1 MKKHQGKDALGNLK
15 QTKTRR
21 LLAMAFSQGT
31 RINTNIAAMNAYNAL
46 NDINRELGVHQLRL
60 ATGKKIN
67 SVSDDPSGYTI
78 AKKLQARSRGLAQ
91 AINNVGD
98 AKNVLSIAE
107 GGLQKINDLLV
118 SIKEQVTRA
127 VNGGL
132 SDDELQAIATQI
144 NDYMSEIDDIVRQT
158 KFNGMQLLNGAGGGA
173 WVTGR
178 DFQIGSDSGDTLTV
192 KFDITVD
199 STLIK
204 SSAVVTSDLTSS
216 FITTVDNAIRT
227 VTQQL
232 QYVGSLVNRLDVKEA
247 NLIVSMTNT
256 EAAASRIFDA
266 DIAKEQVEV
275 AKLLILQQTATAQLA
290 QANAAPQGVLAL
302 FR

>member
-1 MKKHQGKDALGNLK
+1 
-15 QTKTRR
+15 
-21 LLAMAFSQGT
+21 MAFSQGT

>member
-1 MKKHQGKDALGNLK
+1 M
-15 QTKTRR
+15 T
-21 LLAMAFSQGT
+21 FSQGT
-31 RINTNIAAMNAYNAL
+31 RINTNIAAMTAYNAL

-60 ATGKKIN
+60 ATGKRIN
-67 SVSDDPSGYTI
+67 SVADDPSGYTI

-144 NDYMSEIDDIVRQT
+144 NDYLSEINDIVKQT
-158 KFNGMQLLNGAGGGA
+158 KFNGMQLLRGAGGGA
-173 WVTGR
+173 WVSGR
-178 DFQIGSDSGDTLTV
+178 DFQVGSDAGDTLSV

-199 STLIK
+199 RTLI
-204 SSAVVTSDLTSS
+204 SSSTVATTDLTSS
-216 FITTVDNAIRT
+216 FITTVDNAIKT

-232 QYVGSLVNRLDVKEA
+232 QYVGSLITRLDVKET
-247 NLIVSMTNT
+247 NLVVSMTNT

-266 DIAKEQVEV
+266 DIAKEQVEA
-275 AKLLILQQTATAQLA
+275 AKLMILQQTATAQLA
-290 QANAAPQGVLAL
+290 QANASPQGVLAL

>member
-1 MKKHQGKDALGNLK
+1 
-15 QTKTRR
+15 
-21 LLAMAFSQGT
+21 MAFSQGT

-60 ATGKKIN
+60 ATGKRIN
-67 SVSDDPSGYTI
+67 SVADDPSGYTI

-144 NDYMSEIDDIVRQT
+144 NDYLSEINDIVKQT
-158 KFNGMQLLNGAGGGA
+158 KFNGMQLLRGAGGGA
-173 WVTGR
+173 WVSGR
-178 DFQIGSDSGDTLTV
+178 DFQVGSDAGDTLSV

-199 STLIK
+199 RTLI
-204 SSAVVTSDLTSS
+204 SSSTVATTDLTSS
-216 FITTVDNAIRT
+216 FITTVDNAIKT

-232 QYVGSLVNRLDVKEA
+232 QYVGSLINRLDVKET
-247 NLIVSMTNT
+247 NLVVSMTNT

-266 DIAKEQVEV
+266 DIAKEQVEA
-275 AKLLILQQTATAQLA
+275 AKLMILQQTATAQLA
-290 QANAAPQGVLAL
+290 QANASPQGVLAL

>member
-1 MKKHQGKDALGNLK
+1 
-15 QTKTRR
+15 
-21 LLAMAFSQGT
+21 MAFSQGT

-132 SDDELQAIATQI
+132 SNDELQAIATQI

-178 DFQIGSDSGDTLTV
+178 AFQIGSDSGDTLTV

-290 QANAAPQGVLAL
+290 QDNAAPQGVLAL

>member
-1 MKKHQGKDALGNLK
+1 
-15 QTKTRR
+15 
-21 LLAMAFSQGT
+21 MAFSQGT

-67 SVSDDPSGYTI
+67 SVADDPSGYTI

-132 SDDELQAIATQI
+132 SDDELQAIATQV
-144 NDYMSEIDDIVRQT
+144 NDYLAEIDEIVKQT
-158 KFNGMQLLNGAGGGA
+158 KFNGMQLLRGAGGGD
-173 WVTGR
+173 WVSGK
-178 DFQIGSDSGDTLTV
+178 DFQVGSDTGDTLTV

-199 STLIK
+199 SSLVS
-204 SSAVVTSDLTSS
+204 SSAVATSDLTTG
-216 FITTVDNAIRT
+216 FITTVDTAIKT

-232 QYVGSLVNRLDVKEA
+232 QYVGSLINRLDVKEA

-256 EAAASRIFDA
+256 DAAASRIFDA

-275 AKLLILQQTATAQLA
+275 AKLMILQQTATAQLA

>member
-1 MKKHQGKDALGNLK
+1 MDVPVNVK

-67 SVSDDPSGYTI
+67 SVADDPSGYTI

-118 SIKEQVTRA
+118 SIKEQATRA

-144 NDYMSEIDDIVRQT
+144 NDYLAEIDDIVRQT
-158 KFNGMQLLNGAGGGA
+158 KFNGMQLLQDSAGGGA
-173 WVTGR
+173 WSSGR
-178 DFQIGSDSGDTLTV
+178 SFQVGSDAGDTLTV
-192 KFDITVD
+192 SFTIVVD
-199 STLIK
+199 RSLI
-204 SSAVVTSDLTSS
+204 VTSPATVVATTDLTSS

-232 QYVGSLVNRLDVKEA
+232 QYVGSLINRLDVKEA
-247 NLIVSMTNT
+247 NLVVSMTNT

-275 AKLLILQQTATAQLA
+275 AKLMILQQTATAQLA
-290 QANAAPQGVLAL
+290 QANASPQGVLAL

>member
-1 MKKHQGKDALGNLK
+1 
-15 QTKTRR
+15 
-21 LLAMAFSQGT
+21 MAFSQGT

-132 SDDELQAIATQI
+132 SNDELQAIATQI

-178 DFQIGSDSGDTLTV
+178 AFQIGSDSGDTLTV

>member
-1 MKKHQGKDALGNLK
+1 
-15 QTKTRR
+15 
-21 LLAMAFSQGT
+21 MAFSQGT

-67 SVSDDPSGYTI
+67 SVADDPSGYTI

-132 SDDELQAIATQI
+132 SEDELQAIATQI
-144 NDYMSEIDDIVRQT
+144 NDYLAEVDDIVKQT
-158 KFNGMQLLNGAGGGA
+158 KFNGMQLLRGAGGGD
-173 WVTGR
+173 WVAGR
-178 DFQIGSDSGDTLTV
+178 DFQVGSDNGDTLTV

-199 STLIK
+199 STLVK
-204 SSAVVTSDLTSS
+204 SGAVTTSDLVTS
-216 FITTVDNAIRT
+216 FITTVDNAIKT

-232 QYVGSLVNRLDVKEA
+232 QYVGSLINRLDVKEA

-256 EAAASRIFDA
+256 DAAASRIFDA

-275 AKLLILQQTATAQLA
+275 AKLMILQQTATAQLA

>member
-1 MKKHQGKDALGNLK
+1 
-15 QTKTRR
+15 
-21 LLAMAFSQGT
+21 MAFSQGT
-31 RINTNIAAMNAYNAL
+31 RINTNISAMNAYNAL

-67 SVSDDPSGYTI
+67 SVADDPSGYTI

-132 SDDELQAIATQI
+132 SDDELQAIATQV
-144 NDYMSEIDDIVRQT
+144 NDYLAEIDEIVKQT
-158 KFNGMQLLNGAGGGA
+158 KFNGMQLLRGAGGGD
-173 WVTGR
+173 WISGR
-178 DFQIGSDSGDTLTV
+178 DFQVGSDTGDTLTV
-192 KFDITVD
+192 RFDITVD
-199 STLIK
+199 SSLV
-204 SSAVVTSDLTSS
+204 SSGAVVTSDLTSG
-216 FITTVDNAIRT
+216 FITTVDTAIKT

-232 QYVGSLVNRLDVKEA
+232 QYVGSLINRLDVKEA

-256 EAAASRIFDA
+256 DAAASRIFDA

-275 AKLLILQQTATAQLA
+275 AKLMILQQTATAQLA

>member
-1 MKKHQGKDALGNLK
+1 MAL
-15 QTKTRR
+15 
-21 LLAMAFSQGT
+21 SQGT

-46 NDINRELGVHQLRL
+46 NDINRELSVHQLRL

-67 SVSDDPSGYTI
+67 SVADDPSGYTI

-98 AKNVLSIAE
+98 AKNVLSVAE
-107 GGLQKINDLLV
+107 GGLQKINDLFV

-127 VNGGL
+127 VNGAL
-132 SDDELQAIATQI
+132 SDDELNAIATQI
-144 NDYMSEIDDIVRQT
+144 NDYLAEIDEIVNQT
-158 KFNGMQLLNGAGGGA
+158 KFNGMQLLRGAGGGA
-173 WVTGR
+173 WISGR
-178 DFQIGSDSGDTLTV
+178 DFQVGSDTSDTLTV
-192 KFDITVD
+192 RFDITVD
-199 STLIK
+199 RSLVKSTD
-204 SSAVVTSDLTSS
+204 VVTTDLTTG
-216 FITTVDNAIRT
+216 FISTVDTAIKT

-232 QYVGSLVNRLDVKEA
+232 QYVGSLINRLDVKEA

-256 EAAASRIFDA
+256 DAAASRIFDA

-275 AKLLILQQTATAQLA
+275 AKLMILQQTATAQLA

>member
-1 MKKHQGKDALGNLK
+1 MAL
-15 QTKTRR
+15 
-21 LLAMAFSQGT
+21 SQGT

-46 NDINRELGVHQLRL
+46 NDINRELSVHQLRL

-67 SVSDDPSGYTI
+67 SVADDPSGYTI

-98 AKNVLSIAE
+98 AKNVLSVAE
-107 GGLQKINDLLV
+107 GGLQKINDLFV

-127 VNGGL
+127 VNGAL
-132 SDDELQAIATQI
+132 SDDELTAIATQI
-144 NDYMSEIDDIVRQT
+144 NDYLAEIDEIVKQT
-158 KFNGMQLLNGAGGGA
+158 KFNGMQLLRGAGGGDWA
-173 WVTGR
+173 TGR
-178 DFQIGSDSGDTLTV
+178 DFQVGSDTSDTLTV

-199 STLIK
+199 RSLVKSTD
-204 SSAVVTSDLTSS
+204 VVTSDLTTG
-216 FITTVDNAIRT
+216 FISTVDNAIKT

-232 QYVGSLVNRLDVKEA
+232 QYVGSLINRLDVKEA

-256 EAAASRIFDA
+256 DAAASRIFDA

-275 AKLLILQQTATAQLA
+275 AKLMILQQTATAQLA

>member
-1 MKKHQGKDALGNLK
+1 
-15 QTKTRR
+15 
-21 LLAMAFSQGT
+21 MAFSQGT

-60 ATGKKIN
+60 ATGKRVN

-132 SDDELQAIATQI
+132 SIDELQAIATQI

-158 KFNGMQLLNGAGGGA
+158 KFNGMQLLRGAGGGDWA
-173 WVTGR
+173 TGR
-178 DFQIGSDSGDTLTV
+178 DFQVGSDAGDTLTV

-199 STLIK
+199 SSLVK
-204 SSAVVTSDLTSS
+204 GSAVTTSDLVSS
-216 FITTVDNAIRT
+216 FITTVDNAIKT

-232 QYVGSLVNRLDVKEA
+232 QYVGSLINRLDVKEA
-247 NLIVSMTNT
+247 NLIVGMTNT

-275 AKLLILQQTATAQLA
+275 AKLMILQQTATAQLA
-290 QANAAPQGVLAL
+290 QANVSPQGVLAL

>member
-1 MKKHQGKDALGNLK
+1 
-15 QTKTRR
+15 
-21 LLAMAFSQGT
+21 MAFSQGT

-67 SVSDDPSGYTI
+67 SVADDPSGYTI

-107 GGLQKINDLLV
+107 GGLQKINDLLA
-118 SIKEQVTRA
+118 SIKEQATRA

-144 NDYMSEIDDIVRQT
+144 NDYLAEIDDIVTQT
-158 KFNGMQLLNGAGGGA
+158 KFNGMQLLRGAGGGA

-178 DFQIGSDSGDTLTV
+178 DFQVGSDAGDTLTV

-199 STLIK
+199 RTLIV
-204 SSAVVTSDLTSS
+204 ATTIATADLTSS
-216 FITTVDNAIRT
+216 FITTVDSAIRT

-232 QYVGSLVNRLDVKEA
+232 QYVGSLVNRLDIKEM
-247 NLIVSMTNT
+247 NLVVSMTNT

-275 AKLLILQQTATAQLA
+275 AKLMILQQTATAQLA
-290 QANAAPQGVLAL
+290 QANASPQGVLAL

>member
-1 MKKHQGKDALGNLK
+1 
-15 QTKTRR
+15 
-21 LLAMAFSQGT
+21 MAFSQGT

-67 SVSDDPSGYTI
+67 SVADDPSGYTI

-132 SDDELQAIATQI
+132 SEDELQAIATQI
-144 NDYMSEIDDIVRQT
+144 NDYLAEVDDIVKQT
-158 KFNGMQLLNGAGGGA
+158 KFNGMQLLRGAGGGD
-173 WVTGR
+173 WVAGR
-178 DFQIGSDSGDTLTV
+178 DFQVGSDNGDTLTV

-199 STLIK
+199 STLVK
-204 SSAVVTSDLTSS
+204 SGAVATSDLVTS
-216 FITTVDNAIRT
+216 FITTVDNAIKT

-232 QYVGSLVNRLDVKEA
+232 QYVGSLINRLDVKEA

-256 EAAASRIFDA
+256 DAAASRIFDA

-275 AKLLILQQTATAQLA
+275 AKLMILQQTATAQLA

>member
-1 MKKHQGKDALGNLK
+1 
-15 QTKTRR
+15 
-21 LLAMAFSQGT
+21 MAFSQGT

-60 ATGKKIN
+60 ATGKRVN

-132 SDDELQAIATQI
+132 SIDELQAIATQI
-144 NDYMSEIDDIVRQT
+144 NDYMSEINDIVKQT
-158 KFNGMQLLNGAGGGA
+158 KFNGMQLLRGAGGGD

-178 DFQIGSDSGDTLTV
+178 DFQVGSDAGDTLTV

-199 STLIK
+199 SSLVK
-204 SSAVVTSDLTSS
+204 GSAVTTSDLVSS
-216 FITTVDNAIRT
+216 FITTIDNAIKT

-232 QYVGSLVNRLDVKEA
+232 QYVGSLINRLDVKEA
-247 NLIVSMTNT
+247 NLIVGMTNT

-275 AKLLILQQTATAQLA
+275 AKLMILQQTATAQLA
-290 QANAAPQGVLAL
+290 QANASPQGVLAL

>member
-1 MKKHQGKDALGNLK
+1 
-15 QTKTRR
+15 
-21 LLAMAFSQGT
+21 MAFSQGT
-31 RINTNIAAMNAYNAL
+31 RINTNISAMNAYNAL
-46 NDINRELGVHQLRL
+46 NDINRELSVHQLRL
-60 ATGKKIN
+60 ATGKRIN
-67 SVSDDPSGYTI
+67 SVADDPSGYTI

-118 SIKEQVTRA
+118 SIKEQATRA

-132 SDDELQAIATQI
+132 SDDELKAIATQI
-144 NDYMSEIDDIVRQT
+144 NDYLAEIDEIVKQT
-158 KFNGMQLLNGAGGGA
+158 KFNGMQLLRGAGGGA
-173 WVTGR
+173 WVSGR
-178 DFQIGSDSGDTLTV
+178 DFQVGSDTSDTLTV

-199 STLIK
+199 RSLVKSTD
-204 SSAVVTSDLTSS
+204 VVTTDLTTG
-216 FITTVDNAIRT
+216 FITTVDNAIKT

-232 QYVGSLVNRLDVKEA
+232 QYAGSLINRLDVKEA

-256 EAAASRIFDA
+256 DAAASRIFDA
-266 DIAKEQVEV
+266 DIAKEQVEA
-275 AKLLILQQTATAQLA
+275 AKLIILQQTATAQLA
-290 QANAAPQGVLAL
+290 QANASPQGVLAL

>member
-1 MKKHQGKDALGNLK
+1 
-15 QTKTRR
+15 
-21 LLAMAFSQGT
+21 MAFSQGT

-60 ATGKKIN
+60 ATGKRVN

-98 AKNVLSIAE
+98 AKNVLSIGE

-144 NDYMSEIDDIVRQT
+144 NDYMAEIDDIVKQT
-158 KFNGMQLLNGAGGGA
+158 KFNGMQLLRGAGGGD
-173 WVTGR
+173 WVAGR
-178 DFQIGSDSGDTLTV
+178 EFQVGSDAGDTLSV

-204 SSAVVTSDLTSS
+204 SSAVTTSDLVSS
-216 FITTVDNAIRT
+216 FITTVDNAIKT
-227 VTQQL
+227 VTEQL
-232 QYVGSLVNRLDVKEA
+232 QYVGSLINRLDVKEA
-247 NLIVSMTNT
+247 NLIVGMTNT

-275 AKLLILQQTATAQLA
+275 AKLMILQQTATAQLA
-290 QANAAPQGVLAL
+290 QANASPQGVLAL

>member
-1 MKKHQGKDALGNLK
+1 
-15 QTKTRR
+15 
-21 LLAMAFSQGT
+21 MAFSQGT

-67 SVSDDPSGYTI
+67 SVADDPSGYTI

-132 SDDELQAIATQI
+132 SDDELQAIATQV
-144 NDYMSEIDDIVRQT
+144 NDYLAEIDEIVKQT
-158 KFNGMQLLNGAGGGA
+158 KFNGMQLLRGAGGGD
-173 WVTGR
+173 WVSGK
-178 DFQIGSDSGDTLTV
+178 DFQVGSDTGDTLTV

-199 STLIK
+199 SSLVS
-204 SSAVVTSDLTSS
+204 SSAVATSDLTTG
-216 FITTVDNAIRT
+216 FITTVDTAIKT
-227 VTQQL
+227 VTEQL
-232 QYVGSLVNRLDVKEA
+232 QYVGSLINRLDVKEA

-256 EAAASRIFDA
+256 DAAASRIFDA

-275 AKLLILQQTATAQLA
+275 AKLMILQQTATAQLA

>member
-1 MKKHQGKDALGNLK
+1 MDVPVNVK

-67 SVSDDPSGYTI
+67 SVADDPSGYTI

-118 SIKEQVTRA
+118 SIKEQATRA

-144 NDYMSEIDDIVRQT
+144 NDYLAEIDDIVRQT
-158 KFNGMQLLNGAGGGA
+158 KFNGMQLLQDSAGGGA
-173 WVTGR
+173 WSSGR
-178 DFQIGSDSGDTLTV
+178 AFQVGSDAGDTLTV
-192 KFDITVD
+192 SFTIVVDRSLIVASPATVVA
-199 STLIK
+199 T
-204 SSAVVTSDLTSS
+204 TDLTSS

-232 QYVGSLVNRLDVKEA
+232 QYVGSLINRLDVKEA
-247 NLIVSMTNT
+247 NLVVSMTNT

-275 AKLLILQQTATAQLA
+275 AKLMILQQTATAQLA
-290 QANAAPQGVLAL
+290 QANASPQGVLAL

>member
-1 MKKHQGKDALGNLK
+1 MSNKNKEV
-15 QTKTRR
+15 T
-21 LLAMAFSQGT
+21 AMAFSQGT
-31 RINTNIAAMNAYNAL
+31 RINTNISAMNAYNAL
-46 NDINRELGVHQLRL
+46 NDINRELSVHQLRL
-60 ATGKKIN
+60 ATGKRIN
-67 SVSDDPSGYTI
+67 SVADDPSGYTI

-118 SIKEQVTRA
+118 SIKEQATRA

-132 SDDELQAIATQI
+132 SDDELKAIATQI
-144 NDYMSEIDDIVRQT
+144 NDYLAEIDEIVKQT
-158 KFNGMQLLNGAGGGA
+158 KFNGMQLLRGAGGGA
-173 WVTGR
+173 WVSGR
-178 DFQIGSDSGDTLTV
+178 DFQVGSDTSDTLTV

-199 STLIK
+199 RSLVKSTD
-204 SSAVVTSDLTSS
+204 VVTTDLTTG
-216 FITTVDNAIRT
+216 FITTVDNAIKT

-232 QYVGSLVNRLDVKEA
+232 QYAGSLINRLDVKEA

-256 EAAASRIFDA
+256 DAAASRIFDA
-266 DIAKEQVEV
+266 DIAKEQVEA
-275 AKLLILQQTATAQLA
+275 AKLIILQQTATAQLA
-290 QANAAPQGVLAL
+290 QANASPQGVLAL

>member
-1 MKKHQGKDALGNLK
+1 MDVLVNVK

-21 LLAMAFSQGT
+21 LSAMAFSQGT

-60 ATGKKIN
+60 ATGKRIN
-67 SVSDDPSGYTI
+67 SVADDPSGYTI

-144 NDYMSEIDDIVRQT
+144 NDYLSEINDIVKQT
-158 KFNGMQLLNGAGGGA
+158 KFNGMQLLRGAGGGA
-173 WVTGR
+173 WVSGR
-178 DFQIGSDSGDTLTV
+178 DFQVGSDAGDTLSV

-199 STLIK
+199 RTLI
-204 SSAVVTSDLTSS
+204 SSSTVATTDLTSS
-216 FITTVDNAIRT
+216 FITTVDNAIKT

-232 QYVGSLVNRLDVKEA
+232 QYVGSLINRLDVKET
-247 NLIVSMTNT
+247 NLVVSMTNT

-266 DIAKEQVEV
+266 DIAKEQVEA
-275 AKLLILQQTATAQLA
+275 AKLMILQQTATAQLA
-290 QANAAPQGVLAL
+290 QANASPQGVLAL

>member
-1 MKKHQGKDALGNLK
+1 
-15 QTKTRR
+15 
-21 LLAMAFSQGT
+21 MAFSQGT

-60 ATGKKIN
+60 ATGKRVN

-132 SDDELQAIATQI
+132 SIDELQAIATQI
-144 NDYMSEIDDIVRQT
+144 NDYMSEINDIVKQT
-158 KFNGMQLLNGAGGGA
+158 KFNGMQLLRGAGGGD

-178 DFQIGSDSGDTLTV
+178 DFQVGSDAGDTLTV

-199 STLIK
+199 SSLVK
-204 SSAVVTSDLTSS
+204 GSAVTTSDLVSS
-216 FITTVDNAIRT
+216 FITTIDNAIKT
-227 VTQQL
+227 VTEQL
-232 QYVGSLVNRLDVKEA
+232 QYVGSLINRLDVKEA
-247 NLIVSMTNT
+247 NLIVGMTNT

-275 AKLLILQQTATAQLA
+275 AKLMILQQTATAQLA
-290 QANAAPQGVLAL
+290 QANASPQGVLAL

>member
-1 MKKHQGKDALGNLK
+1 
-15 QTKTRR
+15 
-21 LLAMAFSQGT
+21 MAFSQGT

-60 ATGKKIN
+60 ATGKRVN

-132 SDDELQAIATQI
+132 SD
-144 NDYMSEIDDIVRQT
+144 
-158 KFNGMQLLNGAGGGA
+158 
-173 WVTGR
+173 
-178 DFQIGSDSGDTLTV
+178 
-192 KFDITVD
+192 
-199 STLIK
+199 
-204 SSAVVTSDLTSS
+204 
-216 FITTVDNAIRT
+216 
-227 VTQQL
+227 
-232 QYVGSLVNRLDVKEA
+232 
-247 NLIVSMTNT
+247 
-256 EAAASRIFDA
+256 
-266 DIAKEQVEV
+266 
-275 AKLLILQQTATAQLA
+275 
-290 QANAAPQGVLAL
+290 
-302 FR
+302 

>member
-1 MKKHQGKDALGNLK
+1 MAL
-15 QTKTRR
+15 
-21 LLAMAFSQGT
+21 SQGT

-46 NDINRELGVHQLRL
+46 NDINRELSVHQLRL

-67 SVSDDPSGYTI
+67 SVADDPSGYTI

-98 AKNVLSIAE
+98 AKNVLSVAE
-107 GGLQKINDLLV
+107 GGLQKINDLFA

-127 VNGGL
+127 VNGAL
-132 SDDELQAIATQI
+132 SDDELNAIATQI
-144 NDYMSEIDDIVRQT
+144 NDYLAEIDEIVKQT
-158 KFNGMQLLNGAGGGA
+158 KFNGMQLLRGAGGGA
-173 WVTGR
+173 WISGR
-178 DFQIGSDSGDTLTV
+178 DFQVGSDTSDTLTV
-192 KFDITVD
+192 KFNITVD
-199 STLIK
+199 RSLVKSTD
-204 SSAVVTSDLTSS
+204 VVTTDLTTG
-216 FITTVDNAIRT
+216 FISTVDSAIKT

-232 QYVGSLVNRLDVKEA
+232 QYVGSLINRLDVKEA

-256 EAAASRIFDA
+256 DAAASRIFDA

-275 AKLLILQQTATAQLA
+275 AKLMILQQTATAQLA

>member
-1 MKKHQGKDALGNLK
+1 MAL
-15 QTKTRR
+15 
-21 LLAMAFSQGT
+21 SQGT

-46 NDINRELGVHQLRL
+46 NDINRELSVHQLRL

-67 SVSDDPSGYTI
+67 SVADDPSGYTI

-98 AKNVLSIAE
+98 AKNVLSVAE
-107 GGLQKINDLLV
+107 GGLQKVNDLLI

-132 SDDELQAIATQI
+132 SDDELNAIATQI
-144 NDYMSEIDDIVRQT
+144 NDYLAEIDEIVRQT
-158 KFNGMQLLNGAGGGA
+158 KFNGMQLLRGAGGGA
-173 WVTGR
+173 WVSGR
-178 DFQIGSDSGDTLTV
+178 DFQVGSDTSDTLTV

-199 STLIK
+199 RSLVKSTD
-204 SSAVVTSDLTSS
+204 VVTTDLTTS

-232 QYVGSLVNRLDVKEA
+232 QYVGSLINRLDVKEA

-256 EAAASRIFDA
+256 DAAASRIFDA

-275 AKLLILQQTATAQLA
+275 AKLFILQQTATAQLA

>member
-1 MKKHQGKDALGNLK
+1 
-15 QTKTRR
+15 
-21 LLAMAFSQGT
+21 MAFSQGT

-60 ATGKKIN
+60 ATGKRVN

-132 SDDELQAIATQI
+132 SIDELQAIATQI
-144 NDYMSEIDDIVRQT
+144 NDYMSEINDIVKQT
-158 KFNGMQLLNGAGGGA
+158 KFNGMQLLRGAGGGD

-178 DFQIGSDSGDTLTV
+178 DFQVGSDAGDTLTV

-199 STLIK
+199 SSLVK
-204 SSAVVTSDLTSS
+204 SSAVTTSDLVSS
-216 FITTVDNAIRT
+216 FITTIYNAIKT

-232 QYVGSLVNRLDVKEA
+232 QYVGSLINRLDVKEA
-247 NLIVSMTNT
+247 NLIVGMTNT

-290 QANAAPQGVLAL
+290 QANASPQGVLAL

>member
-1 MKKHQGKDALGNLK
+1 
-15 QTKTRR
+15 
-21 LLAMAFSQGT
+21 MAFSQGT

-67 SVSDDPSGYTI
+67 SVADDPSGYTI

-132 SDDELQAIATQI
+132 SEDELQAIATQI
-144 NDYMSEIDDIVRQT
+144 NDYLAEVDDIVRQT
-158 KFNGMQLLNGAGGGA
+158 KFNGMQLLRGAGGGD
-173 WVTGR
+173 WVAGR
-178 DFQIGSDSGDTLTV
+178 DFQVGSDNGDTLTV
-192 KFDITVD
+192 RFDITVD
-199 STLIK
+199 STLVK
-204 SSAVVTSDLTSS
+204 SSAVTTSDLVTS
-216 FITTVDNAIRT
+216 FITTVDNAIKT

-232 QYVGSLVNRLDVKEA
+232 QYVGSLINRLDVKEA

-256 EAAASRIFDA
+256 DAAASRIFDA

-275 AKLLILQQTATAQLA
+275 AKLMILQQTATAQLA

>member
-1 MKKHQGKDALGNLK
+1 
-15 QTKTRR
+15 
-21 LLAMAFSQGT
+21 MAFSQGT

-67 SVSDDPSGYTI
+67 SVADDPSGYTI

-132 SDDELQAIATQI
+132 SNDELQAIATQV
-144 NDYMSEIDDIVRQT
+144 NDYLAEINEIVKQT
-158 KFNGMQLLNGAGGGA
+158 KFNGMQLLRGAGGGD
-173 WVTGR
+173 WVSGR
-178 DFQIGSDSGDTLTV
+178 DFQVGSDTSDTLTV

-199 STLIK
+199 RSLVK
-204 SSAVVTSDLTSS
+204 SSDVVTSDLTTG
-216 FITTVDNAIRT
+216 FITTVDNAIKT

-232 QYVGSLVNRLDVKEA
+232 QYVGSLINRLDVKEA
-247 NLIVSMTNT
+247 NLVISMTNT
-256 EAAASRIFDA
+256 DAAASRIFDA

-275 AKLLILQQTATAQLA
+275 AKLMILQQTATAQLA

>member
-1 MKKHQGKDALGNLK
+1 MSNK
-15 QTKTRR
+15 QKTRR
-21 LLAMAFSQGT
+21 LTAMALSQGT

-46 NDINRELGVHQLRL
+46 NDINRELSVHQLRL

-67 SVSDDPSGYTI
+67 SVADDPSGYTI

-98 AKNVLSIAE
+98 AKNVLAVAE
-107 GGLQKINDLLV
+107 GGLQKINDLLI

-132 SDDELQAIATQI
+132 SDDELTAIATQI
-144 NDYMSEIDDIVRQT
+144 NDYLAEIDEIVRQT
-158 KFNGMQLLNGAGGGA
+158 KFNGMQLLRGAGGGDWIA
-173 WVTGR
+173 GR
-178 DFQIGSDSGDTLTV
+178 AFQVGSDNGDVLTV
-192 KFDITVD
+192 KFDVTVD
-199 STLIK
+199 SSLV
-204 SSAVVTSDLTSS
+204 SSTSVTTTDLTTS
-216 FITTVDNAIRT
+216 FITTVDNAIKE
-227 VTQQL
+227 VTKQL
-232 QYVGSLVNRLDVKEA
+232 QYVGSLTNRLDVKEA

-256 EAAASRIFDA
+256 DAASSRIFDA
-266 DIAKEQVEV
+266 DIAREQVEV

>member
-1 MKKHQGKDALGNLK
+1 
-15 QTKTRR
+15 
-21 LLAMAFSQGT
+21 MAFSQGT

-46 NDINRELGVHQLRL
+46 NEINRELGVHQLRL
-60 ATGKKIN
+60 ATGKRVN

-158 KFNGMQLLNGAGGGA
+158 KFNGMQLLRGAGGGDWA
-173 WVTGR
+173 AGR
-178 DFQIGSDSGDTLTV
+178 DFQVGSDAGDTLTV
-192 KFDITVD
+192 RFDITVD
-199 STLIK
+199 STLVK
-204 SSAVVTSDLTSS
+204 SSAVTTSDLVSS
-216 FITTVDNAIRT
+216 FITTVDTAIKT
-227 VTQQL
+227 VTEQL
-232 QYVGSLVNRLDVKEA
+232 QYVGSLINRLDVKEA
-247 NLIVSMTNT
+247 NLIVGMTNT

-275 AKLLILQQTATAQLA
+275 AKLMILQQTATAQLA
-290 QANAAPQGVLAL
+290 QANVSPQGVLAL

>member
-1 MKKHQGKDALGNLK
+1 MEAPANVK

-21 LLAMAFSQGT
+21 LIAMALSQGT

-46 NDINRELGVHQLRL
+46 NDINRELSVHQLRL

-67 SVSDDPSGYTI
+67 SVADDPSGYTI

-98 AKNVLSIAE
+98 AKNVLSVAE
-107 GGLQKINDLLV
+107 GGLQKINDLLI

-132 SDDELQAIATQI
+132 SNDELTAIATQI
-144 NDYMSEIDDIVRQT
+144 NDYLAEINEIVKQT
-158 KFNGMQLLNGAGGGA
+158 KFNGMQLLRGAGGGD

-178 DFQIGSDSGDTLTV
+178 NFQVGSDNGDVLAV
-192 KFDITVD
+192 KFDVIVD
-199 STLIK
+199 RSLVKSTD
-204 SSAVVTSDLTSS
+204 VVTSDLTTS
-216 FITTVDNAIRT
+216 FITTVDNAIKE
-227 VTQQL
+227 VTRQL
-232 QYVGSLVNRLDVKEA
+232 QYVGSLINRLDVKEA

-256 EAAASRIFDA
+256 DAAASRIFDA
-266 DIAKEQVEV
+266 DIAREQVEV
-275 AKLLILQQTATAQLA
+275 AKLFILQQTATAQLA

>member
-1 MKKHQGKDALGNLK
+1 
-15 QTKTRR
+15 
-21 LLAMAFSQGT
+21 MAFSQGT

-132 SDDELQAIATQI
+132 SNDELQAIATQI